1 MREPEVT
8 GGRKASALAGG
19 LLQGGGAVLQK
30 MPMGTGIIH
39 TEHQPPLHDNCC
51 STMSTIQSLR
61 LIATRPATR
70 IIFRPQVSLSTF
82 QHRSASSKHP
92 KGFEAPT
99 SEDLAELRERVQE
112 FTRREITEEVAAKT
126 DKSNSFPNE
135 MWQRLGDAGFLGIT
149 ADEDVGGLGMGY
161 QAHCVVMEEISRY
174 LNYIQTIL
182 AVYTH

>member
-1 MREPEVT
+1 MLHKVPMVT
-8 GGRKASALAGG
+8 GL
-19 LLQGGGAVLQK
+19 
-30 MPMGTGIIH
+30 IH
-39 TEHQPPLHDNCC
+39 TEYPPQLPYNCC
-51 STMSTIQSLR
+51 STMYTLRSLR
-61 LIATRPATR
+61 SIAARPAAR
-70 IIFRPQVSLSTF
+70 VIFRPQVSLSTF
-82 QHRSASSKHP
+82 QHRNASSKHP

-135 MWQRLGDAGFLGIT
+135 MWQKLGDAGFLGIT

-174 LNYIQTIL
+174 FNYMETIL
-182 AVYTH
+182 AADTH